1 VREIASFDSKAR
13 TRRGSLPR
21 EAVSGRFREP
31 FFTGSRVS
39 RSFYIRTYG
48 CQMNALDSQ
57 KVAALLCGAGYGV
70 ADEPEHADLLIVNTC
85 SIRDKAE
92 QRLYA
97 DLGQLRAWKR
107 ERPGR
112 VVGVAGC
119 VAQQEGDAILRRFAV
134 VDFVYGTHN
143 LRLVPALV
151 AAAEHGARSA
161 RTAESRDPGRFD
173 VPQLHPDLPSATPG
187 RAFVTVMEGCDMFC
201 TFCIVPRTRGREIS
215 RPAAAIE
222 AEVRDLA
229 AVGVREITLLGQTV
243 NAYGRHDLRRGQA
256 DVAGTESFAALIARL
271 AGVPGIERIRYTSPH
286 PGFFDDD
293 LVRAHGDEAKLC
305 PHVHLPAQSG
315 SDAVLERMRRPYRA
329 AEYRALCERL
339 RAARPDVAL
348 TTDLIVGFPGESDA
362 DFRDTLALVR
372 EVAFVD
378 AYTFKYSPRPGT
390 RAAEFSDAV
399 APEVA
404 QARLEELQD
413 LLRSLTLAAHRRRIG
428 DETEVLIEGAGRHP
442 GQVSGRD
449 PYHRTVNLAAEAEPG
464 DALRVRVVEATPHS
478 LIGDP
483 LGPAR
488 RFRAANPVKNPS
500 GPADEG
506 QCPGAAFS
514 PSMISATSAS

>member
-1 VREIASFDSKAR
+1 MRCPEARHRVASAGLR
-13 TRRGSLPR
+13 AEGTGLPR
-21 EAVSGRFREP
+21 N
-31 FFTGSRVS
+31 
-39 RSFYIRTYG
+39 FYIRTYG

-70 ADEPEHADLLIVNTC
+70 ARQLEDADLLIVNTC

-92 QRLYA
+92 QRLYS
-97 DLGQLRAWKR
+97 DLGRLREWKR

-112 VVGVAGC
+112 VIGVAGC
-119 VAQQEGDAILRRFAV
+119 VAQQEGDAILRRFAA

-151 AAAEHGARSA
+151 AAAEQGLRSA

-222 AEVRDLA
+222 SEVRELA
-229 AVGVREITLLGQTV
+229 AAGVREITLLGQTV
-243 NAYGRHDLRRGQA
+243 NAYGRHDLRRGRA
-256 DVAGTESFAALIARL
+256 ETAGTEGFAALIGRL
-271 AGVPGIERIRYTSPH
+271 ATVPGISRIRYTSPH
-286 PGFFDDD
+286 PSFFDAA
-293 LVRAHGDEAKLC
+293 LVRAHGEQDALC

-315 SDAVLERMRRPYRA
+315 SDAVLERMHRPYTA
-329 AEYRALCERL
+329 AEYRALCDRL
-339 RAARPDVAL
+339 RAARGDVAI
-348 TTDLIVGFPGESDA
+348 TTDLIVGFPGETDA
-362 DFRDTLALVR
+362 DFRATLALVR
-372 EVAFVD
+372 DVAFVD

-390 RAAEFSDAV
+390 RAAEFADAV

-404 QARLEELQD
+404 SARLEELQE

-428 DETEVLIEGAGRHP
+428 EQTEVLIEGTSRHP

-449 PYHRTVNLAAEAEPG
+449 PYHRVVNLAAEVEPG
-464 DALRVRVVEATPHS
+464 ELVRVRLVEATPHS
-478 LIGDP
+478 LIGEP
-483 LGPAR
+483 VAI
-488 RFRAANPVKNPS
+488 PVKYPA

-506 QCPGAAFS
+506 
-514 PSMISATSAS
+514 MRSAQL